1 MARFFRNTF
10 YAIITMVALTAC
22 EEGSDAGELYG
33 QWRLVGGENVYVSF
47 SGSLVIMRKTS
58 VAEVYGNFQHVGDS
72 LFMQYYTYKEEPL
85 DTLTI
90 EEELHFRPMNNVRTR
105 ITELSG
111 KHLTLTRGGEIWN
124 FEKY

>member
-1 MARFFRNTF
+1 
-10 YAIITMVALTAC
+10 MVALTAC

-33 QWRLVGGENVYVSF
+33 QWRLIGGENVYVSF

-85 DTLTI
+85 DTLTM

-111 KHLTLTRGGEIWN
+111 KRLTLTRGGETWN